1 MKHRPIAQIF
11 AALSYVFAAGP
22 ALADDVI
29 DEIVV
34 TADFRERTA
43 HEMATSVTV
52 LGGDYIRE
60 AAQQHFEELVN
71 AVPNLNWSGD
81 GHRARYFQ
89 IRGIGEHEQ

>member
-1 MKHRPIAQIF
+1 MKHRPIAQIL
-11 AALSYVFAAGP
+11 AALILVLAAGP
-22 ALADDVI
+22 AMADDEI

-34 TADFRERTA
+34 TADFRERTTY
-43 HEMATSVTV
+43 EMATSVTV
-52 LGGDYIRE
+52 LSGDYIRE

-89 IRGIGEHEQ
+89 IRG